1 MHACM
6 QHLSASLV
14 GWRFGCLLHRSCV
27 GSSVRSFP
35 RSLFSICVRVISSR
49 ARVWCWVCLRDRRD
63 RDRDRSRDRRR
74 WVFTRRWR
82 LGGGGGGGGGSH
94 AISDDATARRYEE
107 EGLFKAN
114 AVKDVEKGRRRREG
128 GGERAL
134 YEDRGHI
141 LCVCMCMVGGTF
153 PAQEN
158 CHFFTE
164 PGTLVPMRRV
174 RASKRVRARPWYGG
188 GTEIGL
194 RGRKTKEGWVQ
205 RRDTAEMRG
214 LCNQINSEV

>member
-1 MHACM
+1 MTKER
-6 QHLSASLV
+6 Q
-14 GWRFGCLLHRSCV
+14 LLLAQAVQQMRM
-27 GSSVRSFP
+27 R
-35 RSLFSICVRVISSR
+35 
-49 ARVWCWVCLRDRRD
+49 
-63 RDRDRSRDRRR
+63 
-74 WVFTRRWR
+74 
-82 LGGGGGGGGGSH
+82 GG
-94 AISDDATARRYEE
+94 EE
-107 EGLFKAN
+107 EKDKEGLFKAN

-174 RASKRVRARPWYGG
+174 RASKRVRARP
-188 GTEIGL
+188 
-194 RGRKTKEGWVQ
+194 
-205 RRDTAEMRG
+205 
-214 LCNQINSEV
+214 